1 VLSRKQRATPAVP
14 KIFDGEKEARL
25 IALACSEPPK
35 GYFRWTLRLLAL
47 PAGLGRV
54 KVRLRYRRH
63 ILDIEVDRDLLR
75 IRSRPFTAN
84 PITVAYRGHF
94 RNVAPATLTNSISSN
109 PKSSIATRTG
119 TRVAMGAAP
128 GGPQRRDDDS
138 NPPAERSERG
148 CRHVDKV

>member
-1 VLSRKQRATPAVP
+1 LKPCCVLSRKQRATPAVP

-94 RNVAPATLTNSISSN
+94 RNVAPGDAYEFHLFKPEELDRDENRNARGDGRGAGGSAT
-109 PKSSIATRTG
+109 P
-119 TRVAMGAAP
+119 
-128 GGPQRRDDDS
+128 RR
-138 NPPAERSERG
+138 RQ
-148 CRHVDKV
+148 